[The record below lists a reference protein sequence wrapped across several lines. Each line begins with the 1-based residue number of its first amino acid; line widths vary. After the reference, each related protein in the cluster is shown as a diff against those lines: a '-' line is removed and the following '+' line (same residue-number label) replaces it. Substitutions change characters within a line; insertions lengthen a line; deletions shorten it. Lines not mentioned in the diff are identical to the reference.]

1 MSRSFFVTGT
11 DTGVGKTFVTAGLAR
26 VARDNGDEVG
36 VMKPVETGCVEVNGV
51 LVPGDAV
58 ALKEAS
64 LSASPLDTIN
74 PYRFALPLA
83 PYLAARA
90 AGAEIYPALIKKRY
104 GEIAASHDFALVEG
118 AGGLLV
124 PLTRELVMADL
135 VTLLCLPLLIVADS
149 RLGVINHAALT
160 AECAAGRGIEVAG
173 IILNNTTAPKTPE
186 RELNRAE
193 IERVTGVAVLAEI
206 LFSGGLKK
214 DAPFREGG
222 VFEKLY
228 HSIF

>member
-1 MSRSFFVTGT
+1 MSRSYFITGT
-11 DTGVGKTFVTAGLAR
+11 GTGVGKTFVTAGLAR
-26 VARDNGDEVG
+26 AARDNGDEVG
-36 VMKPVETGCVEVNGV
+36 VMKPVETGCNEEGGI
-51 LVPGDAV
+51 LVPRDAV

-64 LSASPLDTIN
+64 LSPTPLDTIN

-90 AGAEIYPALIKKRY
+90 AGTKIDPALIKARY
-104 GEIAASHDFALVEG
+104 GGIAASHDFTLVEG

-124 PLTRELVMADL
+124 PITQDMVMADL
-135 VTLLCLPLLIVADS
+135 AALLGLPLLIVAAS

-160 AECAAGRGIEVAG
+160 AECAARRGLEVAG
-173 IILNNTTAPKTPE
+173 IILNNTTEPGTPGM
-186 RELNRAE
+186 ELNMAE

-206 LFSGGLKK
+206 PFSGGMKK

-228 HSIF
+228 NSIL